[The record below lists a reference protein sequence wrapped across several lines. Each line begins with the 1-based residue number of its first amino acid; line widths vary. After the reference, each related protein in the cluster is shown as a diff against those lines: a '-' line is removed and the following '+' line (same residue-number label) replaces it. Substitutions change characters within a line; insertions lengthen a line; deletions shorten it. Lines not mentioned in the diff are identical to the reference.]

1 MAEDRVVVVG
11 AGPAGIRATEVLA
24 HAKLQPIL
32 IDEAPAAGGR
42 IYQQPPDGFRRGY
55 RDLYGFEARKAWRL
69 HETLNDIR
77 ENIDYRPNTLAW
89 NVRDAVLD
97 VTCNGVHDRIPFD
110 ALILALGAV
119 DLALPF
125 PGWTKPGVF
134 TVGGAQVALQHQGCA
149 IGRRTVFIG
158 TGPLLYLV
166 AFQYVRAG
174 AEVAAVLDT
183 SPSVLRWQQALGLL
197 SGGMTFAKGVS
208 YVAWLKWR
216 GIPVLDAVRPISVE
230 GDDCVEALLC
240 RGANGQEFR
249 VPADAVAMGFG
260 LQPECQLADLAHCDF
275 FYEVSLRQWLPVID
289 EDGQSSVESV
299 YIAGDG
305 RRIAGAD
312 AAEARGALAALAV
325 LVDLGYPVTHGTH
338 VFWRTRSG
346 NQAQFRRALE
356 RAFPAPVDLAQVAE
370 DDTIV
375 CRCEAITAGEIRS
388 AARELGASEIN
399 RVKTLTRVGMGPCQG
414 RYCAVAATEV
424 LAAALEIAPDA
435 AGRLRGQAPVKPL
448 GTAEAEDG

>member
-230 GDDCVEALLC
+230 GDDCVEALFC

-249 VPADAVAMGFG
+249 VPADAVAPTSWKTMYWI
-260 LQPECQLADLAHCDF
+260 A
-275 FYEVSLRQWLPVID
+275 LPPSI
-289 EDGQSSVESV
+289 
-299 YIAGDG
+299 
-305 RRIAGAD
+305 RRVAK
-312 AAEARGALAALAV
+312 
-325 LVDLGYPVTHGTH
+325 
-338 VFWRTRSG
+338 
-346 NQAQFRRALE
+346 N
-356 RAFPAPVDLAQVAE
+356 AQV
-370 DDTIV
+370 
-375 CRCEAITAGEIRS
+375 TAGF
-388 AARELGASEIN
+388 
-399 RVKTLTRVGMGPCQG
+399 
-414 RYCAVAATEV
+414 
-424 LAAALEIAPDA
+424 
-435 AGRLRGQAPVKPL
+435 RLPPER
-448 GTAEAEDG
+448 